1 MDESCEKEMP
11 TRGLARRLI
20 SLLVGFVAVLAF
32 TETARSSITAPT
44 AEALGMSAPPA
55 STATVQP
62 RAFLPL
68 VLRDACSPSAA
79 PGEASLSGV
88 VFFDYNGD
96 AQRQREEP
104 GIARAIVAVD
114 GYITTS
120 RCDGTYY
127 FAGLPDGTHRL
138 VVTSATFRFVAL
150 SSSDF
155 QSSDTSIQVQ
165 VSGRTTCDIG
175 LTQGFLTLPFDRD
188 MVFTRPSPFGY
199 TSVFDLDPRVA
210 FARAYDPAI
219 KPSWEAVTPPWVMDN
234 HVGLDFCIAE
244 GTKIR
249 AAMPGVVT
257 YVGEDQYGGRGIWI
271 CYGPWANYY
280 NHNSVILVHK
290 DQAVARGQVIA
301 LSGNTGQSGEPHLHF
316 SLTTCTTPPEWLD
329 PYRDLTDPSSKSQWT
344 KDNDLQYPLTDSSG

>member
-1 MDESCEKEMP
+1 MKRIKPSLAWLLCACSWLA
-11 TRGLARRLI
+11 GLCTAGSFLGTPAKSGDLLI
-20 SLLVGFVAVLAF
+20 PGPS
-32 TETARSSITAPT
+32 
-44 AEALGMSAPPA
+44 PA
-55 STATVQP
+55 ATLEP

-68 VLRDACSPSAA
+68 VAKDFCVPPSI
-79 PGEASLSGV
+79 PEGASLSGV

-96 AQRQREEP
+96 GQRQREEP

-114 GYITTS
+114 DYLSTS

-127 FAGLPDGTHRL
+127 FADLPDGTHRL
-138 VVTSATFRFVAL
+138 AVSAATFRFIAL
-150 SSSDF
+150 SASEF

-165 VSGRTTCDIG
+165 VHGCTSRDIG
-175 LTQGFLTLPFDRD
+175 LMQGFLTLPFGRD
-188 MVFTRPSPFGY
+188 TIFTRPSPFGY
-199 TSVFDLDPRVA
+199 TSVFDLDPRVG

-219 KPSWEAVTPPWVMDN
+219 RPSWEAVAPPWVMDN